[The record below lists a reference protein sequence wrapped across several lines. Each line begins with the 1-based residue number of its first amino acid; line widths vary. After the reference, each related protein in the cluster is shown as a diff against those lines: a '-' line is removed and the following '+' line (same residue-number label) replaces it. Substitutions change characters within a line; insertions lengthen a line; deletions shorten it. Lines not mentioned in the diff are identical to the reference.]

1 MEVLVGAI
9 GIIALLV
16 LILLGTPIGVALLA
30 VGFTGFAYLVSPV
43 AALHLIAEEVFL
55 SLSSYSLAVLPLFF
69 LMGQLAYQAGMST
82 RLFATAYTW
91 MGHLPGGLAIAAVG
105 GCAGFS
111 AISGSSSATAA
122 TMGMV
127 ALPEMRKYKYDLSM
141 ATGAIAAGG
150 TLGILIPPSVV
161 LIIYGIQTEQSIGQ
175 LFVAG
180 ILPGILLSCLFI
192 AAIVLMSLR
201 NRNLGPQGPRTTFRQ
216 KIKSLPGALEAVIL
230 FGLVMGGLLAGWFTP
245 TEAGGVGALG
255 ALAIGLV
262 RRKISLRELGLC
274 SIQTAQVVAMLFMI
288 LAGAMLFGKFL
299 AVSRIPSELA
309 QWAVNLPVPKVV
321 ILVLVMAIYAV
332 GGCIMDATVLPSG
345 DHLGLLSH
353 GDPAGLRP
361 HLVRGDHRHPPGDG
375 GHHPTGG
382 DQRLRHQGRGPGCG
396 PGADLQGDPALFH
409 VHDPLR
415 GHPDALPRHR
425 PGAAPDVLRAPGSI
439 TPKSGRDNRPGRF
452 CPSSGNAV
460 GL

>member
-1 MEVLVGAI
+1 M
-9 GIIALLV
+9 
-16 LILLGTPIGVALLA
+16 
-30 VGFTGFAYLVSPV
+30 
-43 AALHLIAEEVFL
+43 AALHLLAEEIFL
-55 SLSSYSLAVLPLFF
+55 TLSSYSLAVLPLFF
-69 LMGQLAYQAGMST
+69 LMGQLAYQAGMSG

-127 ALPEMRKYKYDLSM
+127 ALPEMRKYDYDLSL

-180 ILPGILLSCLFI
+180 ILPGILLSSLFI
-192 AAIVLMSLR
+192 AAIIFMSLR
-201 NRNLGPQGPRTTFRQ
+201 NRNLGPQGPRTTFKE
-216 KIKSLPGALEAVIL
+216 KIAALPGALEAALL

-255 ALAIGLV
+255 ALIIGLA
-262 RRKISLRELGLC
+262 RRKIGFRDIGRAAME
-274 SIQTAQVVAMLFMI
+274 TALVVAMLFMI

-309 QWAVNLPVPKVV
+309 QWAVSLPVPRVV
-321 ILVLVMAIYAV
+321 VLVLVMAIYAV
-332 GGCIMDATVLPSG
+332 GGCIMDALSFLLVTISVFFPMVVQLGYDPIWFGVIVVILLEMGAITPPVGINVYVIKGVAQDVDLGLIFKGILPFFVAMIVCVAILMLCPSIALVLP
-345 DHLGLLSH
+345 
-353 GDPAGLRP
+353 
-361 HLVRGDHRHPPGDG
+361 
-375 GHHPTGG
+375 
-382 DQRLRHQGRGPGCG
+382 RL
-396 PGADLQGDPALFH
+396 F
-409 VHDPLR
+409 
-415 GHPDALPRHR
+415 
-425 PGAAPDVLRAPGSI
+425 
-439 TPKSGRDNRPGRF
+439 
-452 CPSSGNAV
+452 
-460 GL
+460 

>member
-1 MEVLVGAI
+1 M
-9 GIIALLV
+9 
-16 LILLGTPIGVALLA
+16 ALLA

-192 AAIVLMSLR
+192 AAIVVMSLR
-201 NRNLGPQGPRTTFRQ
+201 NRNLGPQGPRTTLRQ

-332 GGCIMDATVLPSG
+332 GGCIMDALSFLLVTISVFYPMVIQLGYDPIWFGVIIVILLEMGAITPPVGINVYVIKGVARDVDLGLIFKGILPFFLCMILCVAILMLFPDIALVLP
-345 DHLGLLSH
+345 
-353 GDPAGLRP
+353 RM
-361 HLVRGDHRHPPGDG
+361 
-375 GHHPTGG
+375 
-382 DQRLRHQGRGPGCG
+382 
-396 PGADLQGDPALFH
+396 F
-409 VHDPLR
+409 
-415 GHPDALPRHR
+415 
-425 PGAAPDVLRAPGSI
+425 
-439 TPKSGRDNRPGRF
+439 
-452 CPSSGNAV
+452 
-460 GL
+460 